1 MRAPLM
7 RCRTTC
13 SLLLLLLLL
22 PPMIF
27 GKISGLVQTNI
38 RRHQASFVPRHRR
51 AAKET
56 GGSLTHDRKI
66 STAQEDEKHGRRLKE
81 NKFAVQV
88 TE

>member
-1 MRAPLM
+1 MFVVVAAVAATSYDFRQDLWA
-7 RCRTTC
+7 C
-13 SLLLLLLLL
+13 S
-22 PPMIF
+22 
-27 GKISGLVQTNI
+27 TNI

-66 STAQEDEKHGRRLKE
+66 STAQEEEKHGRRLKE

-88 TE
+88 AE